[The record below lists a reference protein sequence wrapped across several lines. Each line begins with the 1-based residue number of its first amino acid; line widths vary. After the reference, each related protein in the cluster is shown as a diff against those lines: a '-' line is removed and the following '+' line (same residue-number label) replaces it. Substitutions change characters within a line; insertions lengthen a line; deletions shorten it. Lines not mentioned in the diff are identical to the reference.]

1 MIPENTMNESMFVV
15 EAEDTEF
22 QDGILDI
29 SFMSSVNFILY
40 KSFSFNS
47 REIVKWINF
56 VFLGY

>member
-1 MIPENTMNESMFVV
+1 MNESMFVV

-22 QDGILDI
+22 QDGKLDI